1 SFGTDEQAGPNGSS
15 MVAES
20 SAEGLAG
27 ADALGV
33 EPAAESLEESSDEQ
47 AASVSG
53 STAAADTATAA
64 RRKRSVFMA
73 FSWIE
78 GDVRSGGWWRG
89 RAGRAGV
96 RAVRRPGVSPRAERD
111 RRGWSAPAVR

>member
-1 SFGTDEQAGPNGSS
+1 MFEAAVATGSFAMPSNEPAPSFGTDEQAGPNGSV

-47 AASVSG
+47 AVSASG

-73 FSWIE
+73 FLLDRE
-78 GDVRSGGWWRG
+78 G
-89 RAGRAGV
+89 RAES
-96 RAVRRPGVSPRAERD
+96 GVS
-111 RRGWSAPAVR
+111 